1 MISVIVSMLIDCVL
15 LFFRTWTAGRSE
27 LQLQNQSQGA
37 NFEIFFFGYVDLE
50 VDDVLPRC

>member
-37 NFEIFFFGYVDLE
+37 NFEIFFLVMLI
-50 VDDVLPRC
+50 